1 MIIMGKKN
9 WLLYAFITTIFW
21 GIWGAFIEIPEKA
34 GFPATLGYVVW
45 AFTML
50 PCALLALY
58 ANKWKLN
65 KDKRAV
71 ILGALVGLFG
81 AGGQLMLF
89 EALRSGPAYI
99 VFPLVSLFPILTVIL
114 SIVFLKERASAKHW
128 AGIIVSLIAIFL
140 LSYQPASNNTVQ
152 TIGWLFLAI
161 LVFVLWGLQAF
172 VMKFATTTM
181 NAESVF
187 FYMMC
192 TAVLLIPVAV
202 LMTDFTHPINT
213 GLKGPYLAAGIHV
226 LNSIGALTLVYA
238 LRFGKAIIV
247 VPMTGLSPLITI
259 VISLLLYGL
268 VPGLVLIAG
277 VIFAMIGIF
286 LLSE

>member
-1 MIIMGKKN
+1 M
-9 WLLYAFITTIFW
+9 
-21 GIWGAFIEIPEKA
+21 
-34 GFPATLGYVVW
+34 
-45 AFTML
+45 
-50 PCALLALY
+50 
-58 ANKWKLN
+58 
-65 KDKRAV
+65 
-71 ILGALVGLFG
+71 
-81 AGGQLMLF
+81 
-89 EALRSGPAYI
+89 
-99 VFPLVSLFPILTVIL
+99 
-114 SIVFLKERASAKHW
+114 
-128 AGIIVSLIAIFL
+128 SLIAIFL